1 MSRRM
6 MRSLREQEKKP
17 PMSTDAVRLWTC
29 IGLLIF
35 VVLGVAGILLYQ
47 WFNRP
52 DTSKQQ
58 REGLSYFSN
67 EAAEPEMS
75 EEGIKGVIRAAYY
88 TNDGSLAVKLKL
100 SNGLNTR
107 HTLTSL
113 EVRLTN
119 EQEELIASG
128 YTRTF
133 ETPFVLE
140 PMGTGIFTFY
150 IAPEHVKITDDD
162 LDQLTYTIDTTGQV
176 EDASVLP
183 TTTVANE

>member
-6 MRSLREQEKKP
+6 KRSLREQEKKP

-150 IAPEHVKITDDD
+150 LAPEHVKNTDDD